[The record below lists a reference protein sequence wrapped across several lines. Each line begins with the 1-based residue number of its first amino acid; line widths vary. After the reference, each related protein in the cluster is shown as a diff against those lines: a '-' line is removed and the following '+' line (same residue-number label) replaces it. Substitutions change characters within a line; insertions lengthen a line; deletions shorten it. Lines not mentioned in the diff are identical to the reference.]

1 MSLRFIASRWLRKGL
16 LRSPHACLMGR
27 ANSGWRRP
35 FPYPTTPGNDIF
47 EEIPD
52 RTSKLIECGL
62 FDRKVRA
69 VGQLAELLRAG
80 HFLKHRHTHCGRSPA
95 FSPGV
100 HRKEWEFVIETQRPV
115 AVKRTEEPGPHPFF
129 TYQGVASEIGLH
141 VRVTAQCQTWAFGV
155 DCPDLLLLVKYRHR
169 KPPTLRYSEECCC
182 QPRAKDVIP
191 YCRPQRALPGNLQP
205 WVQTSGPD
213 AVSTRTER
221 RAS

>member
-1 MSLRFIASRWLRKGL
+1 MASVYASREIPTASQNGQLIINIVALFLPANELWLFHGISGKNMSLRFIASRWLRKGL

-115 AVKRTEEPGPHPFF
+115 PVKRTEEPGPHPFF

-141 VRVTAQCQTWAFGV
+141 VRVTAQCQHG
-155 DCPDLLLLVKYRHR
+155 LLALIALISC
-169 KPPTLRYSEECCC
+169 YSLSTGTES
-182 QPRAKDVIP
+182 PRP
-191 YCRPQRALPGNLQP
+191 
-205 WVQTSGPD
+205 
-213 AVSTRTER
+213 
-221 RAS
+221 